1 MDRSKFIQSSTRLR
15 VMEKELLK
23 SENFIRA
30 SETET
35 LEDALRSLSDTVYNK
50 YINKISSPTEYEYIL
65 KEELTRFYDE
75 LFDISPSK
83 IPIRLI
89 TLKYFYHNLKVL
101 IKEDI
106 GKKDLKDLYMNIGD
120 FDLKEY
126 RDALVKGSKKN
137 EYFELIQRVEE
148 IYEEKKDPQLIDIY
162 LDNAYFTELLE
173 LAEESQVDLFIEY
186 AKNLIDFTNIRT
198 LLRAKKQEKDVE
210 FLRQIIIEGGNVRKE
225 TYLDLL
231 NRELSSDT
239 DVFKKLEIYKYIKE
253 ALDSFKER
261 GNLSDFEREMDNY
274 FIDLIKD
281 VKYITYG
288 PEVIFANVLAKEMEI
303 KNLRIIL
310 VSKLNGLDSEFIREK
325 LRDTYV

>member
-1 MDRSKFIQSSTRLR
+1 MDKSKFIQSSTRLR
-15 VMEKELLK
+15 VLEKEFLK
-23 SENFIRA
+23 SENFIRI
-30 SETET
+30 SETDT

-50 YINKISSPTEYEYIL
+50 YINKLSSPTDYEYIL
-65 KEELTRFYDE
+65 KEELTSFYDE

-83 IPIRLI
+83 IPVKLL

-126 RDALVKGSKKN
+126 RDALLKGSKKN
-137 EYFELIQRVEE
+137 KYFELITRVEE
-148 IYEEKKDPQLIDIY
+148 LYEEKKDPQLIDIY
-162 LDNAYFTELLE
+162 LDNAYFIELLE
-173 LAEESQVDLFIEY
+173 LANESKVDLFIKY
-186 AKNLIDFTNIRT
+186 AKNLTDFTNIRT
-198 LLRAKKQEKDVE
+198 LLRAKKQEKSPE
-210 FLRQIIIEGGNVRKE
+210 FLRSIIIEGGNIREE

-231 NRELSSDT
+231 NREISSDT
-239 DVFKKLEIYKYIKE
+239 DAFKKLEIYKYIKE

-288 PEVIFANVLAKEMEI
+288 PEVVFANALAKEIEI

-310 VSKLNGLDSEFIREK
+310 VSKLNGLKSEFIREK

>member
-137 EYFELIQRVEE
+137 KYFELIQRVEE
-148 IYEEKKDPQLIDIY
+148 TYEEKKDPQLIDIY

-231 NRELSSDT
+231 NREVSSDT

>member
-30 SETET
+30 SETDT

-83 IPIRLI
+83 IPLRLI

-126 RDALVKGSKKN
+126 RDALVKGNKRNKN
-137 EYFELIQRVEE
+137 IELIQRVEE

-173 LAEESQVDLFIEY
+173 LAEESQVDLFIKY

-198 LLRAKKQEKDVE
+198 LLRAKKQEKSVE
-210 FLRQIIIEGGNVRKE
+210 FLRSIIIEGGNVREE
-225 TYLDLL
+225 TYFDLL
-231 NRELSSDT
+231 NRDISSDT
-239 DVFKKLEIYKYIKE
+239 DAFKKLEIYKYIKE

-274 FIDLIKD
+274 FIDLIRD

>member
-23 SENFIRA
+23 SENFIRI
-30 SETET
+30 SETEP

-50 YINKISSPTEYEYIL
+50 YINKLSSPTEYEYIL
-65 KEELTRFYDE
+65 KEELTSFYDE

-83 IPIRLI
+83 IPVKLL

-126 RDALVKGSKKN
+126 KDALLKGSKKN
-137 EYFELIQRVEE
+137 KYFELITRVEE
-148 IYEEKKDPQLIDIY
+148 LYEEKKDPQLIDIY

-173 LAEESQVDLFIEY
+173 LAKESKVDLFIKY

-231 NRELSSDT
+231 NREVSSDT

>member
-126 RDALVKGSKKN
+126 RDALVKGNKRNKN
-137 EYFELIQRVEE
+137 IELIQRVEE

-231 NRELSSDT
+231 NREVSSDT

>member
-30 SETET
+30 SETDT

-83 IPIRLI
+83 IPLRLI

-126 RDALVKGSKKN
+126 RDALVKGNKRNKN
-137 EYFELIQRVEE
+137 IELIQRVEE

-173 LAEESQVDLFIEY
+173 LAEESQVDLFIKY
-186 AKNLIDFTNIRT
+186 AKDLIDFTNIRT

-231 NRELSSDT
+231 NREVSSDT
-239 DVFKKLEIYKYIKE
+239 DAFKKLEIYKYIKE

-288 PEVIFANVLAKEMEI
+288 PEVIFANVLAKEIEI

>member
-126 RDALVKGSKKN
+126 RDALVKGNKRNKN
-137 EYFELIQRVEE
+137 IELIQRVEE

-231 NRELSSDT
+231 NREVSSDT

-288 PEVIFANVLAKEMEI
+288 PEVIFANILAKEMEI

>member
-126 RDALVKGSKKN
+126 RDALVKGNKRNKN
-137 EYFELIQRVEE
+137 IELIQRVEE
-148 IYEEKKDPQLIDIY
+148 LYEEKKDPQLIDIY

-210 FLRQIIIEGGNVRKE
+210 FLKQIIIEGGNVRKE

-231 NRELSSDT
+231 NREVSSDT

>member
-89 TLKYFYHNLKVL
+89 TLKYFYHNLKVI

-106 GKKDLKDLYMNIGD
+106 GKKDLKDLYMDIGD

-137 EYFELIQRVEE
+137 KYFELIQRVEE
-148 IYEEKKDPQLIDIY
+148 IYEENKDPQLIDIY

>member
-35 LEDALRSLSDTVYNK
+35 LEDALRSLSDTVCNK
-50 YINKISSPTEYEYIL
+50 YISKISSPTEYEYIL

-89 TLKYFYHNLKVL
+89 TLKYFYHNLKVI

-137 EYFELIQRVEE
+137 KYFELIQRVEE

-231 NRELSSDT
+231 NREVSSDT

>member
-89 TLKYFYHNLKVL
+89 TLKYFYHNLKVI

-106 GKKDLKDLYMNIGD
+106 GKKDLKDLYMDIGD

-137 EYFELIQRVEE
+137 KYFELIQRVEE

-231 NRELSSDT
+231 NREVSSDT

-288 PEVIFANVLAKEMEI
+288 PEVIFANILAKEMEI

>member
-89 TLKYFYHNLKVL
+89 TLKYFYHNLKVI

-137 EYFELIQRVEE
+137 KYFELIQRVEE

-173 LAEESQVDLFIEY
+173 IAEESQVDLFIEY

-231 NRELSSDT
+231 NREVSSDT

>member
-30 SETET
+30 SETDT

-126 RDALVKGSKKN
+126 RDALVKGNKRNKN
-137 EYFELIQRVEE
+137 IELIQKVEE

-231 NRELSSDT
+231 NREVSSDT

>member
-137 EYFELIQRVEE
+137 KYFELIQRVEE

-173 LAEESQVDLFIEY
+173 LAEESQVELFIEY

-231 NRELSSDT
+231 NREVSSDT

>member
-137 EYFELIQRVEE
+137 KYFELIQRVEE
-148 IYEEKKDPQLIDIY
+148 IYKEKKDPQLIDIY

>member
-1 MDRSKFIQSSTRLR
+1 
-15 VMEKELLK
+15 
-23 SENFIRA
+23 
-30 SETET
+30 
-35 LEDALRSLSDTVYNK
+35 
-50 YINKISSPTEYEYIL
+50 
-65 KEELTRFYDE
+65 
-75 LFDISPSK
+75 
-83 IPIRLI
+83 
-89 TLKYFYHNLKVL
+89 
-101 IKEDI
+101 
-106 GKKDLKDLYMNIGD
+106 MNIGD

-126 RDALVKGSKKN
+126 KDALLKGSKKN
-137 EYFELIQRVEE
+137 KYFELITKVEE
-148 IYEEKKDPQLIDIY
+148 LYEEKKDPQLIDIY
-162 LDNAYFTELLE
+162 LDNAYFIELLE
-173 LAEESQVDLFIEY
+173 LANESKVDLFIKY

-198 LLRAKKQEKDVE
+198 LLRAKKQEKSPE
-210 FLRQIIIEGGNVRKE
+210 FLRSIIIEGGNIREE

-231 NRELSSDT
+231 NREISSDT
-239 DVFKKLEIYKYIKE
+239 DAFKKLEIYKYIKE

-288 PEVIFANVLAKEMEI
+288 PEVVFANALAKEIEI

>member
-30 SETET
+30 SETES

-89 TLKYFYHNLKVL
+89 TLKYFYHNLKVI

-106 GKKDLKDLYMNIGD
+106 GKKDLKDLYMDIGD

-137 EYFELIQRVEE
+137 KYFELIQRVEE

>member
-89 TLKYFYHNLKVL
+89 TLKYFYHNLKVI

-137 EYFELIQRVEE
+137 KYFELIQRVEE

-231 NRELSSDT
+231 NREVSSDT

>member
-1 MDRSKFIQSSTRLR
+1 MDKSKFIQSSTRLR
-15 VMEKELLK
+15 VLEKEFLK
-23 SENFIRA
+23 SENFIRI
-30 SETET
+30 SETDT

-50 YINKISSPTEYEYIL
+50 YINKLSSPTDYEYIL
-65 KEELTRFYDE
+65 KEELTSFYDE

-83 IPIRLI
+83 IPVKLL

-126 RDALVKGSKKN
+126 RDALLKGSRKN
-137 EYFELIQRVEE
+137 KYFELITRVEE
-148 IYEEKKDPQLIDIY
+148 LYEEKKDPQLIDIY
-162 LDNAYFTELLE
+162 LDDAYFTELLE
-173 LAEESQVDLFIEY
+173 LARESKVDLFIKY

-198 LLRAKKQEKDVE
+198 LLRSKKQEKSPE
-210 FLRQIIIEGGNVRKE
+210 FLMSIIIEGGNVREE

-231 NRELSSDT
+231 NREISSDT
-239 DVFKKLEIYKYIKE
+239 DAFKKLEIYKYIKE

-288 PEVIFANVLAKEMEI
+288 PEVVFANALAKEIEI

>member
-30 SETET
+30 SETDT

-50 YINKISSPTEYEYIL
+50 YINKISSPTEYEFIL

-83 IPIRLI
+83 IPLRLI

-126 RDALVKGSKKN
+126 RDALVKGNKRNKN
-137 EYFELIQRVEE
+137 IELIQRVEE

-173 LAEESQVDLFIEY
+173 LAEKSQVDLFIKY
-186 AKNLIDFTNIRT
+186 AKDLIDFTNIRT

-231 NRELSSDT
+231 NREVSSDT
-239 DVFKKLEIYKYIKE
+239 DAFKKLEIYKYIKE

>member
-89 TLKYFYHNLKVL
+89 TLKYFYHNLKVI

-137 EYFELIQRVEE
+137 KYFELIQRVEE

-239 DVFKKLEIYKYIKE
+239 EVFKRLEIYKYIKE

-281 VKYITYG
+281 VRYITYG

>member
-30 SETET
+30 SETDT

-126 RDALVKGSKKN
+126 RDALVKGNKRNKN
-137 EYFELIQRVEE
+137 IELIQRVEE
-148 IYEEKKDPQLIDIY
+148 LYEEKKDPQLIDIY

-231 NRELSSDT
+231 NREVSSDT

>member
-23 SENFIRA
+23 SENFIRI
-30 SETET
+30 SEQGT

-50 YINKISSPTEYEYIL
+50 FINKISSPTEYEYIL

-89 TLKYFYHNLKVL
+89 TLKYFYHNLKVI

-137 EYFELIQRVEE
+137 KYFELIQRVEE

-173 LAEESQVDLFIEY
+173 IAEESQVDLFIEY

-231 NRELSSDT
+231 NREVSSDT

>member
-126 RDALVKGSKKN
+126 RDALVKGNKRNKN
-137 EYFELIQRVEE
+137 IELIQRVEE
-148 IYEEKKDPQLIDIY
+148 LYEEKKDPQLIDIY
-162 LDNAYFTELLE
+162 IDNAYFTELLE

-231 NRELSSDT
+231 NREVSSDT

>member
-89 TLKYFYHNLKVL
+89 TLKYFYHNLKVI

-137 EYFELIQRVEE
+137 KYFELIQRVEE

-198 LLRAKKQEKDVE
+198 LLRAKKQEKGVE

-231 NRELSSDT
+231 NREVSSDT

>member
-89 TLKYFYHNLKVL
+89 TLKYFYHNLKVI

-137 EYFELIQRVEE
+137 KYFELIQRVEE

-231 NRELSSDT
+231 NREVSSDT

-274 FIDLIKD
+274 FIDLIKN

>member
-137 EYFELIQRVEE
+137 KYFELIQRVEE
-148 IYEEKKDPQLIDIY
+148 LYEEKKDPQLIDIY
-162 LDNAYFTELLE
+162 LDNAYFTEFLE
-173 LAEESQVDLFIEY
+173 LAEDSQVDLFIEY

-231 NRELSSDT
+231 NRDISSDT
-239 DVFKKLEIYKYIKE
+239 DAFKKLEIYKYIKE

-288 PEVIFANVLAKEMEI
+288 PEVVFANALAKEIEI

-310 VSKLNGLDSEFIREK
+310 VSKLNGP
-325 LRDTYV
+325 

>member
-126 RDALVKGSKKN
+126 RDALVKGNKRDKN
-137 EYFELIQRVEE
+137 IELIQRVEE

>member
-126 RDALVKGSKKN
+126 RDALVKGNKRNKN
-137 EYFELIQRVEE
+137 IELIQRVEE
-148 IYEEKKDPQLIDIY
+148 LYEEKKDPQLIDIY

-231 NRELSSDT
+231 NREVSSDT

>member
-89 TLKYFYHNLKVL
+89 TLKYFYHNLKVI

-106 GKKDLKDLYMNIGD
+106 GKKDLKDLYMDIGD

-137 EYFELIQRVEE
+137 KYFELIQMVEE

>member
-89 TLKYFYHNLKVL
+89 ALKYFYHNLKVL

-137 EYFELIQRVEE
+137 KYFELIQRVEE

>member
-89 TLKYFYHNLKVL
+89 TLKYFYHNLKVI

-126 RDALVKGSKKN
+126 RDALVKGNKRNKN
-137 EYFELIQRVEE
+137 IELIQRVEE

-231 NRELSSDT
+231 NREVSSDT

>member
-30 SETET
+30 SETDT

-106 GKKDLKDLYMNIGD
+106 GKKDLKDLYMDIGD

-126 RDALVKGSKKN
+126 GDALVKGSKKN
-137 EYFELIQRVEE
+137 KYFELIQRVEE

-231 NRELSSDT
+231 NREVSSDT

>member
-1 MDRSKFIQSSTRLR
+1 MDKSKFIQSSTRLR
-15 VMEKELLK
+15 VLEKEFLK
-23 SENFIRA
+23 SENFIRI
-30 SETET
+30 SETDT

-50 YINKISSPTEYEYIL
+50 YINKLSSPTEYEYIL
-65 KEELTRFYDE
+65 KEELTNFYDE

-83 IPIRLI
+83 IPVKLL

-126 RDALVKGSKKN
+126 KDALLKGSKKN
-137 EYFELIQRVEE
+137 KYFELITKVEE
-148 IYEEKKDPQLIDIY
+148 LYEEKKDPQLIDIY
-162 LDNAYFTELLE
+162 LDNAYFIELLE
-173 LAEESQVDLFIEY
+173 LANESKVDLFIKY

-198 LLRAKKQEKDVE
+198 LLRAKKQEKSPE
-210 FLRQIIIEGGNVRKE
+210 FLRSIIIEGGNIREE

-231 NRELSSDT
+231 NREISSDT
-239 DVFKKLEIYKYIKE
+239 DAFKKLEIYKYIKE

-261 GNLSDFEREMDNY
+261 GNLSDFGREMDNY

-288 PEVIFANVLAKEMEI
+288 PEVVFANALAKEIEI

>member
-83 IPIRLI
+83 IPLRLI

-137 EYFELIQRVEE
+137 KYFELIQRVEE

>member
-50 YINKISSPTEYEYIL
+50 YINKISSTTEYEYIL

-89 TLKYFYHNLKVL
+89 TLKYFYHNLKVI

-106 GKKDLKDLYMNIGD
+106 GKKDLKDLYMDIGD

-137 EYFELIQRVEE
+137 KYFELIQRVEE